1 MMDDHTISD
10 NIKLFRLRKGLVHTD
25 ITEALHFTRQSYS
38 KLESGKVRIV
48 NPRIY
53 RLAEFYGVEPE
64 ELLLGYSPDPE
75 ATGHLQETKRGYDV
89 KYKRLQREFEGV
101 LENKA
106 SELKTLRDLVNTLQ
120 KTIQTQEEIIQMLK
134 SRIPEE
140 NA

>member
-1 MMDDHTISD
+1 MDDQTISD
-10 NIKLFRLRKGLVHTD
+10 NIKLFRLRKGLAHTD
-25 ITEALHFTRQSYS
+25 ITEALHFTRQTYS
-38 KLESGKVRIV
+38 KLESGKVRII

-53 RLAEFYGVEPE
+53 CLAEFYGVEPE

-89 KYKRLQREFEGV
+89 RYRQLQRDFEGV

-106 SELKTLRDLVNTLQ
+106 SELRTLRDLVKTQ
-120 KTIQTQEEIIQMLK
+120 QQTIQTQEAIIQMLK
-134 SRIPEE
+134 SKIPEE